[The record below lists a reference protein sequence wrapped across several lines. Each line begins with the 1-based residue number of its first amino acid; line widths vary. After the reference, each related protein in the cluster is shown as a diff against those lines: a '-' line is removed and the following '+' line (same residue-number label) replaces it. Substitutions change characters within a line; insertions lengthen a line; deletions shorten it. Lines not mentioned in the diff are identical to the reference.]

1 MRRFRDLSI
10 RQKLT
15 LIVMVPS
22 FFALVIASALFIAYD
37 YYSFRQSMVTARLS
51 DAEMLSANTV
61 AALTFDDSAA
71 ATETLRSL
79 STQDSVVASFIFTAD
94 GEVFARYIR
103 PHSAGESILV
113 DPRHPGAYFEDEYLH
128 VYFPMT
134 QEDEVVGTIS
144 IQSDLTEIDRR
155 VRRYAITVLPIVAIG
170 FAVALFLQSRLR
182 RVITRPV
189 SELAG
194 TALTVSAQKD
204 YSVRATKYGD
214 DEIGQLIDSFNEM
227 LSQIQQQDSALREGE
242 ARFRNVLDNTRDL
255 LYKLN
260 FDTFQFE
267 YFSPAAQEVT
277 GFTPEELFEI
287 GFEGIRERVHP
298 DDQES
303 AGLNIAPEIA
313 GDDLSARVEYRW
325 KNKQGRY
332 IWASENR
339 TVLRDDGR
347 IVAVVGSFRDVTIA
361 KRAQEDIARIR
372 GELQNII
379 DSMPS
384 ILIGVD
390 LHGNVTHWN
399 QEAARMSGR
408 SMDQAVGRPFHEV
421 FPMLEDKKDR
431 ILDTIQQDAPYTEQI
446 SVRADDDTTTHY
458 DLIVYSLMQGGVEG
472 AVIRVDDVSARVQI
486 EELMVQTEKMMS
498 VGGLAA
504 GMAHEINNPL
514 GGIVQS
520 AQNIA
525 RRTSLDLPK
534 NRQVADQI
542 GIDLEK
548 VHLYMQDRGILEFIQ
563 HIQVDGAR
571 AAKIVRD
578 MLAFSR
584 GSETVFEPS
593 NVADMIDT
601 VLRLA
606 ANDYNLKKHY
616 DFRRV
621 NIVRDLDAAI
631 PDVTCDKTKI
641 EQVLLNLVK
650 NAAQAM
656 AENKDQKHPAITIR
670 TRAEPEY
677 ARIEVIDNGPGM
689 PEEIRR
695 RVLEPFFT
703 TKAVGVGT
711 GLGLSVSYFIIA
723 RQHHGTMSVESEI
736 GKGTRFIIRL
746 PLNGAAKRS

>member
-1 MRRFRDLSI
+1 MRRLRDLSI
-10 RQKLT
+10 QQKLT
-15 LIVMVPS
+15 LIVMIPS
-22 FFALVIASALFIAYD
+22 FIALVIASGLFIAYD
-37 YYSFRQSMVTARLS
+37 YFSFRQSMVTARLS
-51 DAEMLSANTV
+51 DAEMIAANTV
-61 AALTFDDSAA
+61 AALTFDDDAA
-71 ATETLRSL
+71 AGETLKSL
-79 STQDSVVASFIFTAD
+79 STQDSIVAAFIFTTE
-94 GEVFARYIR
+94 GRVFARYLR
-103 PHSAGESILV
+103 PETAGERIIAE
-113 DPRHPGAYFEDEYLH
+113 PRPPGAYYEDEYLY
-128 VYFPMT
+128 VCFPMMLD
-134 QEDEVVGTIS
+134 EEVVGTIS
-144 IQSDLTEIDRR
+144 IQSDLTEIDAR

-170 FAVALFLQSRLR
+170 FAVALSLQVRLR
-182 RVITRPV
+182 RVITQPISDLASTALMV
-189 SELAG
+189 SEK
-194 TALTVSAQKD
+194 KD
-204 YSVRATKYGD
+204 YSARARKYGE

-227 LSQIQQQDSALREGE
+227 LSQIQQQDAALREGE

-260 FDTFQFE
+260 LDSFEFE
-267 YFSPAAQEVT
+267 YFSPAAREVT

-287 GFEGIRERVHP
+287 GFQGIRDRVHP
-298 DDQES
+298 EDQDK
-303 AGLNIAPEIA
+303 AGFAIAPEVPENE
-313 GDDLSARVEYRW
+313 LSTRVEYRW
-325 KNKQGRY
+325 KNKYGRY

-339 TVLRDDGR
+339 TAVRDGGR

-361 KRAQEDIARIR
+361 KRAQEDIARVR

-390 LHGNVTHWN
+390 PQGNVTHWN
-399 QEAARMSGR
+399 LEAARVSGR
-408 SMDQAVGRPFHEV
+408 DMKEAEGTPFYEA
-421 FPMLEDKKDR
+421 FPLLHDKKER
-431 ILDTIQQDAPYTEQI
+431 ILDTIREDSPYTEQF
-446 SVRADDDTTTHY
+446 SVRMDDENVTHY
-458 DLIVYSLMQGGVEG
+458 DLIVYSLREGGVEG
-472 AVIRVDDVSARVQI
+472 AVIRVDDVSTRVQI

-514 GGIVQS
+514 GGILQS
-520 AQNIA
+520 AQNIV
-525 RRTSLDLPK
+525 RRTSLDLPR
-534 NRQVADQI
+534 NRQVAQEI
-542 GIDLEK
+542 GVELEK
-548 VHLYMQDRGILEFIQ
+548 IHLYMEDRGILEFIQ
-563 HIQVDGAR
+563 SIQTDGAR

-584 GSETVFEPS
+584 RSDTTSEPA
-593 NVADMIDT
+593 NVAEMIDT

-621 NIVRDLDAAI
+621 SIVRDFDPNL
-631 PDVTCDKTKI
+631 PEVTCDKTKI

-656 AENKDQKHPAITIR
+656 SENKQQTDPAITIR

-677 ARIEVIDNGPGM
+677 ARIEVLDNGPGM
-689 PEEIRR
+689 PEEVRR

-723 RQHHGTMSVESEI
+723 RQHHGTMSVESEP

-746 PLNGAAKRS
+746 PLNGATVRS